1 MKLHHIRDVVAVA
14 ERGSLRGAS
23 RHLNVVQS
31 SITRSIRE
39 LEQEL
44 GATLFERKASGAVL
58 TPIGEAF
65 VRRAKGIQLD
75 VLRAREEVEQMK
87 GSMAGSV
94 SVGLSTA
101 PHIALL
107 PRVMEP
113 FRRRY
118 PEVKLRVSEGP
129 FPSLEARLQNG
140 SLDFYVGPL
149 VEGTPTLDLLV
160 ERLFENRRIIVGRRG
175 HPLGFATSLAEL
187 ADARWIAST
196 VTFDTDAEFYPL
208 FERYGLQKPRIAAQA
223 DTALSLI
230 ALSAGSDLL
239 ALLPQQW
246 LAFLAATDLV
256 QQIPVSETL
265 PAPPIC
271 AVRRARL
278 PLTPAA
284 EHLCDLLKRAALH
297 HARRLPGQGPPDI
310 RGS

>member
-1 MKLHHIRDVVAVA
+1 MKLHQIRDVVAIA
-14 ERGSLRGAS
+14 ERGSLRSAS
-23 RHLNVVQS
+23 RHLAVAQS
-31 SITRSIRE
+31 AITRSVRD

-44 GATLFERKASGAVL
+44 GATLFERHASGAVL
-58 TPIGEAF
+58 TPVGEAF

-75 VLRAREEVEQMK
+75 ILRAREEVEQMK
-87 GSMAGSV
+87 GSTVGSV

-118 PEVKLRVSEGP
+118 PEVKLQVSEGP
-129 FPSLEARLQNG
+129 FPSLEARLQDG
-140 SLDFYVGPL
+140 AVDFYVGPMIEEEQHVDL
-149 VEGTPTLDLLV
+149 VV

-175 HPLGFATSLAEL
+175 HPLGFATSLVEL
-187 ADARWIAST
+187 ADARWIASS
-196 VTFDTDAEFYPL
+196 VTFDSDAEFGPL
-208 FERYGLQKPRIAAQA
+208 FERHGLPKPHVAAQA
-223 DTALSLI
+223 DTALSMV
-230 ALSAGSDLL
+230 ALCAGSDLL

-246 LAFLAATDLV
+246 LEFLAATELV
-256 QQIPVSETL
+256 QQIPVKEIL

-284 EHLCDLLKRAALH
+284 EHLCDLFKRAALN
-297 HARRLPGQGPPDI
+297 HARRLPGQGAAV
-310 RGS
+310 